1 MDKHFTFS
9 KKIILL
15 ACLCT
20 TYFFATSFTQKKIA
34 QRRDQYFSG
43 AWQGI
48 DSIIWQYNGNEDS
61 IQKYSIIY
69 NAGTWSPLQNN
80 LFTYN
85 VAGYVTTYLRQNWI
99 NGTWVNASQFV
110 STYDINNNE
119 LEYEKQVWN
128 SGTWAPTQKIIRTFS
143 GTNKVL
149 TENAKIYYQGTWVDQ
164 NLNTYAYDSQDSIA
178 TIIFAN
184 YDAGSA
190 SFIPTVKKTYAWN
203 SVGLLNTYQEFN
215 WNTASTAWQYKKTIT
230 NYYNSNNLVY
240 TSVTKKDTFLMNDT
254 KSDYT
259 YDANTL
265 KVASVIVSNS
275 DSSNLWFN
283 YRKYEYNYNAD
294 TTVLDFVVSKPDLNN
309 WVTDSSAAYT
319 YTSFKKIS
327 TITHAKNG
335 GSGLIEVQKSSYNYD
350 AKQNNIYYL
359 LQDKTGAQYVNNLQ
373 SFYYYNQFPLG
384 IKNLKSNHFISIY
397 PNPCADFITIENS
410 KLFNNN
416 LEILIYNTKGQ
427 LVQHSTQNSQSNQ
440 ISISHL
446 NVGDYILQI
455 TNGDKV
461 WYSRFQKQ

>member
-1 MDKHFTFS
+1 
-9 KKIILL
+9 
-15 ACLCT
+15 
-20 TYFFATSFTQKKIA
+20 
-34 QRRDQYFSG
+34 
-43 AWQGI
+43 
-48 DSIIWQYNGNEDS
+48 
-61 IQKYSIIY
+61 
-69 NAGTWSPLQNN
+69 
-80 LFTYN
+80 
-85 VAGYVTTYLRQNWI
+85 
-99 NGTWVNASQFV
+99 
-110 STYDINNNE
+110 
-119 LEYEKQVWN
+119 
-128 SGTWAPTQKIIRTFS
+128 
-143 GTNKVL
+143 
-149 TENAKIYYQGTWVDQ
+149 
-164 NLNTYAYDSQDSIA
+164 
-178 TIIFAN
+178 
-184 YDAGSA
+184 
-190 SFIPTVKKTYAWN
+190 
-203 SVGLLNTYQEFN
+203 
-215 WNTASTAWQYKKTIT
+215 
-230 NYYNSNNLVY
+230 
-240 TSVTKKDTFLMNDT
+240 MNDT

-309 WVTDSSAAYT
+309 WVADSSAAYT

-410 KLFNNN
+410 NLFNNN

-440 ISISHL
+440 INISHL